1 MFESEFAPGQ
11 LELYSETGGV
21 GMGGG
26 GSHALN
32 QI

>member
-21 GMGGG
+21 GMGGVEDRM
-26 GSHALN
+26 H
-32 QI
+32 